1 LTLIIESTEC
11 RNRHYTETRTWH
23 ATTYTFFFLFFFC
36 RLKSCQKWC
45 RIPYN
50 FQIYSYLFHGHTL
63 VFLAKW
69 FGNVLI
75 TWARV
80 YFIMPPNQLLLFM
93 VGPGVQFDVSFGT
106 VIVGLGHDNGFM
118 FVSGIS
124 S

>member
-1 LTLIIESTEC
+1 
-11 RNRHYTETRTWH
+11 
-23 ATTYTFFFLFFFC
+23 
-36 RLKSCQKWC
+36 
-45 RIPYN
+45 
-50 FQIYSYLFHGHTL
+50 
-63 VFLAKW
+63 LAKW

-106 VIVGLGHDNGFM
+106 VIVGHGHDYGFM

-124 S
+124 SWNMFCIWLPGGMGHL